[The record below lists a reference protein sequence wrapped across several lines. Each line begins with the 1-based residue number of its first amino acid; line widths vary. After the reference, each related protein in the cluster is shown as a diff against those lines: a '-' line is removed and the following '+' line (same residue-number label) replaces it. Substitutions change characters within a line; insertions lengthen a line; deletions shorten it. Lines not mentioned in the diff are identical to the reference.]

1 MIGAGQHYDLFIGS
15 NKLRGNPNICSVVG
29 TVTYKVNGQTY
40 TDDIFIDLEN
50 YMAFLSTTT
59 DQDDL
64 LKAIKSNTGE
74 IKNVVRELKRMNNKE
89 NEESKVE

>member
-1 MIGAGQHYDLFIGS
+1 
-15 NKLRGNPNICSVVG
+15 
-29 TVTYKVNGQTY
+29 
-40 TDDIFIDLEN
+40 
-50 YMAFLSTTT
+50 MAFLSTTT